1 MAPLV
6 IGIGNS
12 LRGDDAAGL
21 RVVEALGVS
30 DTVLKHD
37 GEPASL
43 IALWDNH
50 EEVVL
55 IDAVTS
61 GAAGGTVIEID
72 AVSSILPAG
81 LCHSTHALGPAEAV
95 ELARA
100 LGKLPATMTLFGIEG
115 IDFSFGAQVTAE
127 VEAAVVE
134 VVQRLRLLRSRR
146 AS

>member
-21 RVVEALGVS
+21 RVVEALGIS
-30 DTVLKHD
+30 DNVLKHD

-50 EEVVL
+50 EDVVL

-61 GAAGGTVIEID
+61 GAASGTVIEID
-72 AVSSILPAG
+72 AASSILPAG

-100 LGKLPATMTLFGIEG
+100 LGKLPARMTLFGIEG
-115 IDFSFGAQVTAE
+115 CDFSFGAQVTTE

-134 VVQRLRLLRSRR
+134 VVRRLRLLRSRR